1 MAVRVPIEIT
11 FGSQKVNVSA
21 IANSGYETNE
31 PEIIIPLSFGKEKFG
46 ISENKGKEVEYR
58 AAGRQEVKFIRF
70 ENAGICVVTD
80 DSISS
85 VVNAVLNTSENE
97 VEVIL
102 NDMLVEMLGVDL
114 VKVAQGK
121 WRFLTDPPKK
131 LRDSSRRQLFQ

>member
-1 MAVRVPIEIT
+1 MAVRLSIEIT
-11 FGSQKVNVSA
+11 YSSRKVNVTA
-21 IANSGYETNE
+21 LANSGYETNE
-31 PEIIIPLSFGKEKFG
+31 PEIVVPLSFAKEQFG
-46 ISENKGKEVEYR
+46 ISESHGKQIDYQT
-58 AAGRQEVKFIRF
+58 AGRQEVKFVRF
-70 ENAGICVVTD
+70 ENARICVVTD
-80 DSISS
+80 DTRSS

-131 LRDSSRRQLFQ
+131 LRDSSPRQLFQ